1 MECQYCHAFCEQDE
15 RRCAR
20 CGHRLLFA
28 NPRPA
33 PQDYSPDSDGRQS
46 PIQTST
52 APALDYLK
60 LVHPIENQKSE
71 PKLESLPGGL
81 AGSPKSTET
90 YKYQPSLFRDMNGPK
105 VVPIPTLT
113 PLREASPR
121 EPRTA
126 SRAARSPQPARRNAP
141 PASQRDFEFHEDVK
155 NLPLEMQVEVIYCD
169 APVALPAH
177 RIIAAAVDLSMVL
190 IALGV
195 FLGIFFLS
203 GGEMVLNRQTVPFL
217 IGVAAVIALFYRFLW
232 CIANGDTPG
241 MRFAGLRLVDF
252 DGRAPDRD
260 QRGMRQ
266 VASVLSVISAGL
278 GLVWALVDE
287 ENLTW
292 HDHISKT
299 FPTPG

>member
-1 MECQYCHAFCEQDE
+1 MECQYCHAVCEPDE

-28 NPRPA
+28 NPRSA
-33 PQDYSPDSDGRQS
+33 PQDYVPAD

-52 APALDYLK
+52 APALDYLR
-60 LVHPIENQKSE
+60 LVQPLETPKAESQ
-71 PKLESLPGGL
+71 KLESIPGGL
-81 AGSPKSTET
+81 AGSPKSPET
-90 YKYQPSLFRDMNGPK
+90 FKYQQSLFRDANAPK
-105 VVPIPTLT
+105 VIPIPTLT
-113 PLREASPR
+113 PLREPAPR
-121 EPRTA
+121 APRTG
-126 SRAARSPQPARRNAP
+126 ARNGRTQSARRNATTH
-141 PASQRDFEFHEDVK
+141 QRDFEFHEDVK

-177 RIIAAAVDLSMVL
+177 RIIAAVVDLSLVL
-190 IALGV
+190 VALGV

-266 VASVLSVISAGL
+266 VASVLSLVSAGL

>member
-1 MECQYCHAFCEQDE
+1 
-15 RRCAR
+15 
-20 CGHRLLFA
+20 
-28 NPRPA
+28 
-33 PQDYSPDSDGRQS
+33 
-46 PIQTST
+46 
-52 APALDYLK
+52 
-60 LVHPIENQKSE
+60 
-71 PKLESLPGGL
+71 
-81 AGSPKSTET
+81 
-90 YKYQPSLFRDMNGPK
+90 MNGPK

-113 PLREASPR
+113 PLREPAVRPAK
-121 EPRTA
+121 TA
-126 SRAARSPQPARRNAP
+126 SQAARRAQTRNAP
-141 PASQRDFEFHEDVK
+141 PQRDFEFHEDVK

-190 IALGV
+190 VALGV

-203 GGEMVLNRQTVPFL
+203 GGEMVLNRQTVPVL

-266 VASVLSVISAGL
+266 VASVLSLISAGL